1 MDNPFEIINQRLERI
16 ENLLENIYSNS
27 QNNKA
32 NNSYPDILDL
42 QQLASY
48 LNVSKSYI
56 YKMTATNIIPHSK
69 RGKKL
74 YFDKEIVTKWVLE
87 NKIFTQGEIEQMA
100 NNYLLKNKYGF
111 KKKHK

>member
-1 MDNPFEIINQRLERI
+1 MDNPFEIINQKLERI

-27 QNNKA
+27 QNDNA

-48 LNVSKSYI
+48 LNVSKSYL
-56 YKMTATNIIPHSK
+56 YKMTSNNMIPHSK

-74 YFDKEIVTKWVLE
+74 YFDKEIVTKWILE
-87 NKIFTQGEIEQMA
+87 NTISTQEDMEQKVIQ
-100 NNYLLKNKYGF
+100 YSL
-111 KKKHK
+111 KKKLNLK

>member
-27 QNNKA
+27 QNDNT
-32 NNSYPDILDL
+32 NNSYTDILDL

-48 LNVSKSYI
+48 LNVSKSYL
-56 YKMTATNIIPHSK
+56 YKMTSNNIIPHFK

-87 NKIFTQGEIEQMA
+87 NTISTQEDIEQKVMQ
-100 NNYLLKNKYGF
+100 YSL
-111 KKKHK
+111 KKKLNLK